1 MNWQNETPFFL
12 KTRKRKCTSLHQFTL
27 ACSAGVKL
35 SSSAQARSCWV
46 KGCVEVKNV
55 SSDSGVCTLEE
66 HFPKLSPFSAP
77 PGIGGELQKSV
88 SVQACRGAG
97 DGMGGWDLWW
107 EFSSETLKIWNREK
121 NRKEKERER
130 EDFLTLELNSETV
143 ALRRNLIRGPEDN
156 VSVLKKPGYCWKD
169 V

>member
-1 MNWQNETPFFL
+1 M
-12 KTRKRKCTSLHQFTL
+12 
-27 ACSAGVKL
+27 
-35 SSSAQARSCWV
+35 
-46 KGCVEVKNV
+46 EVKNV
-55 SSDSGVCTLEE
+55 SSDSGVCTPEE

-97 DGMGGWDLWW
+97 DGMGGGISGGNSQVKPLKY
-107 EFSSETLKIWNREK
+107 ETVKKTGR
-121 NRKEKERER
+121 RKSERER

-156 VSVLKKPGYCWKD
+156 VSVLKKPGYC
-169 V
+169 

>member
-1 MNWQNETPFFL
+1 MKHLSSWRHESGNARLYISLLWLAPLVLN
-12 KTRKRKCTSLHQFTL
+12 SLHPP
-27 ACSAGVKL
+27 AR
-35 SSSAQARSCWV
+35 SAQARSCRSRGVWRS
-46 KGCVEVKNV
+46 KT
-55 SSDSGVCTLEE
+55 SVCTPEE

-130 EDFLTLELNSETV
+130 EREDFLTLELNSETV